1 MSVSDKEIINKFVN
15 DLKEIKEVS
24 KRMKQQSEDDIV
36 KRLNLIE
43 SINLNNQIEGKSY
56 EEVKAI
62 LDKKYDQIEEIQR
75 NKELEIKE
83 RNETIKSIK
92 EGIEIMKEF
101 ENITNNI
108 DPIKESDLINEDN
121 VNNIVNKIVD
131 MMIDNE
137 KKEFDNKVNEINK
150 LRKNVRNNQIIDVD
164 KELRKKREEQR
175 KQEELKK
182 KLGSVINNQY
192 IVNNFNKLEE
202 WSGLKYHQILYDNDI
217 DDKSPQIFRN
227 KIMNHSHLYF
237 IVIDSNDNV
246 FGHYHSTLINKIVF
260 VSHFHHKYMYLKFF
274 FFHIS

>member
-15 DLKEIKEVS
+15 DLKEVKEVS
-24 KRMKQQSEDDIV
+24 KRIKEQSEDDIV

-92 EGIEIMKEF
+92 EGIEMIKEF
-101 ENITNNI
+101 ENVINNI
-108 DPIKESDLINEDN
+108 RLIEENDLINEDN

-137 KKEFDNKVNEINK
+137 KKEFDNKIIEINK
-150 LRKNVRNNQIIDVD
+150 LRKNVRNNQIVDVD
-164 KELRKKREEQR
+164 RELRKKKEEQR
-175 KQEELKK
+175 KQEELKNK
-182 KLGSVINNQY
+182 INNEF

-202 WSGLKYHQILYDNDI
+202 WSGLNYKEVIYDSEKDG
-217 DDKSPQIFRN
+217 KSDQTFRN

-237 IVIDSNDNV
+237 IVIDSDNNV
-246 FGHYHSTLINKIVF
+246 FGHYHNSIIDKIR
-260 VSHFHHKYMYLKFF
+260 SEK
-274 FFHIS
+274 

>member
-24 KRMKQQSEDDIV
+24 KRMKEQSEDDIV

-43 SINLNNQIEGKSY
+43 RVNLNNQIEGKSY

-108 DPIKESDLINEDN
+108 QSIYNGI
-121 VNNIVNKIVD
+121 
-131 MMIDNE
+131 M
-137 KKEFDNKVNEINK
+137 F
-150 LRKNVRNNQIIDVD
+150 
-164 KELRKKREEQR
+164 KR
-175 KQEELKK
+175 LC
-182 KLGSVINNQY
+182 L
-192 IVNNFNKLEE
+192 
-202 WSGLKYHQILYDNDI
+202 
-217 DDKSPQIFRN
+217 
-227 KIMNHSHLYF
+227 F
-237 IVIDSNDNV
+237 IVLTLSTKNDAR
-246 FGHYHSTLINKIVF
+246 TK
-260 VSHFHHKYMYLKFF
+260 K
-274 FFHIS
+274 

>member
-15 DLKEIKEVS
+15 DLKEVKEVS
-24 KRMKQQSEDDIV
+24 KRMKEQSEDDIV

-56 EEVKAI
+56 EQVKEI

-108 DPIKESDLINEDN
+108 KSIEECDLINEDN

-131 MMIDNE
+131 LMTENE
-137 KKEFDNKVNEINK
+137 KNIN
-150 LRKNVRNNQIIDVD
+150 
-164 KELRKKREEQR
+164 
-175 KQEELKK
+175 
-182 KLGSVINNQY
+182 
-192 IVNNFNKLEE
+192 
-202 WSGLKYHQILYDNDI
+202 
-217 DDKSPQIFRN
+217 
-227 KIMNHSHLYF
+227 
-237 IVIDSNDNV
+237 
-246 FGHYHSTLINKIVF
+246 
-260 VSHFHHKYMYLKFF
+260 
-274 FFHIS
+274 

>member
-24 KRMKQQSEDDIV
+24 KRIKEQSEDDIV

-75 NKELEIKE
+75 NKEIEIKE

-108 DPIKESDLINEDN
+108 KSIEESDLINEDN

-164 KELRKKREEQR
+164 NELRKKKEEER
-175 KQEELKK
+175 KQELKK
-182 KLGSVINNQY
+182 KYGSAYNNQY
-192 IVNNFNKLEE
+192 ITNNFN
-202 WSGLKYHQILYDNDI
+202 I
-217 DDKSPQIFRN
+217 
-227 KIMNHSHLYF
+227 
-237 IVIDSNDNV
+237 
-246 FGHYHSTLINKIVF
+246 
-260 VSHFHHKYMYLKFF
+260 
-274 FFHIS
+274 